1 MGNYFS
7 CSFVTPIMKSP
18 KAARVMLPGGEIR
31 QFRELV
37 KAAELMLESP
47 NFFLVN
53 SKSLIIGR
61 RFSPLSADE
70 DLEFGNL
77 YLMFPMKR
85 VNSVVSATDMAVFL
99 MGAKTAPK
107 RISGGNNIRISPEV
121 VAQPAVSG
129 DNPTENET
137 GRLGFNLE
145 GVEGFPVAEYK
156 YRHSMCRSRKPV
168 LDTIT
173 EEPISSR

>member
-1 MGNYFS
+1 
-7 CSFVTPIMKSP
+7 MKSA
-18 KAARVMLPGGEIR
+18 KAARVMFPVGEIR
-31 QFRELV
+31 QFREPV

-53 SKSLIIGR
+53 SKSLAIGR

-85 VNSVVSATDMAVFL
+85 VNSVVTAADMAVFL
-99 MGAKTAPK
+99 MAANTAPK
-107 RISGGNNIRISPEV
+107 RISGGNTLRISPEV
-121 VAQPAVSG
+121 VAQPAVQA
-129 DNPTENET
+129 DDQVENET
-137 GRLGFNLE
+137 GRLGFNLD
-145 GVEGFPVAEYK
+145 GVEGFSLAEYK
-156 YRHSMCRSRKPV
+156 YRHSMCRSRKPM

-173 EEPISSR
+173 EEPVSTR

>member
-1 MGNYFS
+1 MITT
-7 CSFVTPIMKSP
+7 VKSA

-31 QFRELV
+31 QFREPV

-53 SKSLIIGR
+53 SKSLTMGR

-77 YLMFPMKR
+77 YLMFPMKK
-85 VNSVVSATDMAVFL
+85 VNSVVTAADISVFL
-99 MGAKTAPK
+99 MAANTAPK
-107 RISGGNNIRISPEV
+107 RIAGGNIIRISPEV
-121 VAQPAVSG
+121 LAQPAVSG
-129 DNPTENET
+129 DNPSENET
-137 GRLGFNLE
+137 GRSGFNLE
-145 GVEGFPVAEYK
+145 VVEGFPTAEYK
-156 YRHSMCRSRKPV
+156 YRHSVCRSRKPL

-173 EEPISSR
+173 EEPVSAR